1 MLQAVAGGG
10 LYLAV
15 FGLFALT
22 IGAIGRHGA
31 AAITGIIGFAL
42 VITPLELRIPGSAG
56 KHLHAYLPTAPGP

>member
-1 MLQAVAGGG
+1 MLQVVAGGG
-10 LYLAV
+10 RYLAG

-42 VITPLELRIPGSAG
+42 VITPLEPRIPGGAG